1 MNNSLFGK
9 TMGNVRKHRD
19 IILVTTQARNLS
31 HNKVFIKRSISN
43 RIEKNTDNIKNIN
56 IRNGLLEII
65 NV

>member
-43 RIEKNTDNIKNIN
+43 RIEKTQIILKIS
-56 IRNGLLEII
+56 ILEM
-65 NV
+65 VY